1 MQKANIHNHKNKS
14 PDDKKKNGFI
24 QIILI
29 IILGLIFLRV
39 AGIDVITILNKPAVK
54 EFAIYVKDM
63 LAQVIVDL
71 KQIFN
76 FFLKA

>member
-1 MQKANIHNHKNKS
+1 MQTKHNQHNK
-14 PDDKKKNGFI
+14 DDKKPEKKKNGFI

-39 AGIDVITILNKPAVK
+39 AGIDVVTILNKPAVK

-63 LAQVIVDL
+63 LAQVTVDL

-76 FFLKA
+76 FFIKA